1 MKTAFYKS
9 NIIYCLAIIFLFG
22 CDSTSTSSLTN
33 NDNNGNNNSG
43 GSNNTDLPAGF
54 SSFISEYTDVYI
66 SGDYVVVETT
76 GVPNHASPYW
86 GAGHPNYIAPHT
98 GMAVNPNTISEQNFK
113 FYIPLNPSVSS
124 AVSSTPL

>member
-1 MKTAFYKS
+1 MKIAFYKS

-33 NDNNGNNNSG
+33 NDNNENNNSG

-86 GAGHPNYIAPHT
+86 LSLIH
-98 GMAVNPNTISEQNFK
+98 ISEPTRP
-113 FYIPLNPSVSS
+113 Y
-124 AVSSTPL
+124 

>member
-9 NIIYCLAIIFLFG
+9 NIIYCLTIIFLFG

-54 SSFISEYTDVYI
+54 SSFISEEGM
-66 SGDYVVVETT
+66 SL
-76 GVPNHASPYW
+76 
-86 GAGHPNYIAPHT
+86 GHPIRLE
-98 GMAVNPNTISEQNFK
+98 GNTIFQVKDN
-113 FYIPLNPSVSS
+113 
-124 AVSSTPL
+124 